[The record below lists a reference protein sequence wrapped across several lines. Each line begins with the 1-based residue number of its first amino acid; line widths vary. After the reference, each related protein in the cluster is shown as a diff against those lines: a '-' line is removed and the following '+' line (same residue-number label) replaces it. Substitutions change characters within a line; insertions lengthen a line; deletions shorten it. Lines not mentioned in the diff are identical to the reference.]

1 MPDLWHRVE
10 KNMTDSK
17 TFIKITN
24 RDIYRKL
31 CGIEL
36 RMTNINV
43 VIGWHSKAIAAI
55 IIILTVLIGCI
66 V

>member
-31 CGIEL
+31 CGIEAKFNSIKG
-36 RMTNINV
+36 TINYHNWA
-43 VIGWHSKAIAAI
+43 IGFIVLILIA
-55 IIILTVLIGCI
+55 LIGCI
-66 V
+66 L